1 MAFRV
6 ELYLGDRLLKPEEYK
21 LVEICNVQID
31 RIVNAI
37 YEASISRDCPRQ
49 TVAAYGDMAS
59 P

>member
-6 ELYLGDRLLKPEEYK
+6 QLYLGDRLLKPEEYK
-21 LVEICNVQID
+21 RVEICNAQVD

-37 YEASISRDCPRQ
+37 YEASLSRDRPQQ
-49 TVAAYGDMAS
+49 TAIAYRDAAS